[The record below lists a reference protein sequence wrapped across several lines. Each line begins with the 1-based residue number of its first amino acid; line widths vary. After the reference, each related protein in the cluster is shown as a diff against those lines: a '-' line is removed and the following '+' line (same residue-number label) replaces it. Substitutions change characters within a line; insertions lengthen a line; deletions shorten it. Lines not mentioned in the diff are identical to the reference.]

1 MKKNNILNEKIV
13 NGRKVWEI
21 GSFVIYPSKEY
32 EKKCAKL
39 NAELRRYK
47 KLYSSMCSAERRK
60 IIDHKWYQKRKMEE
74 KDEI

>member
-1 MKKNNILNEKIV
+1 MKILYNYAKGEKGDILLIW
-13 NGRKVWEI
+13 K
-21 GSFVIYPSKEY
+21 SKKLYIEY
-32 EKKCAKL
+32 LEKKCAKL